1 MEQYKLTKL
10 YDANGD
16 LKARWFAYYS
26 YINPDTYKF
35 ERHLEYIS
43 TRLKTKTARYRKY
56 DELKKHIDKK
66 LLDGWNPYQEELP
79 ELISINNA
87 LEIYFKRLQKTSDR
101 SRTIQTYS
109 SFITRITEWCK
120 KEKINNLPV
129 AQFSYHYAQ
138 KFMDYL
144 LTNRDIG
151 NRTYNNYISTYRIIF
166 NTFEKRELI
175 LKNPFNKIEFLEEIQ
190 GKIVAFTDEEWKI
203 IYENLPEEDPQL
215 WVIANF
221 IYYAALRPA
230 EIMRLKFS
238 NVDLPRAKIYS
249 LAVNSKNK
257 KQQVI
262 EIPDTFLAIL
272 KKMDWNYPS
281 HYYIFSR
288 KLLPGLKENAPT
300 RIAERWRKF
309 ADNNNIK
316 ERTIYDFKHNA
327 AGRLC
332 DAGFDLRDI
341 QLHFRHHSLDQTEEY
356 LSKFRNIASAR
367 LKHEYP
373 PFI

>member
-1 MEQYKLTKL
+1 MEQYKKTRL
-10 YDANGD
+10 YDADGN
-16 LKARWFAYYS
+16 LNIRWYAYYS
-26 YINPDTYKF
+26 YIDPETNKYKRF
-35 ERHLEYIS
+35 FHKIS
-43 TRLKTKTARYRKY
+43 LKLKTKSDRYKKF
-56 DELKKHIDKK
+56 DELKKYYDTK
-66 LLDGWNPYQEELP
+66 LFEGWNPFQDERP
-79 ELISINNA
+79 ELISITNA
-87 LEIYFKRLQKTSDR
+87 LDFYFKRFQKTSDR
-101 SRTIQTYS
+101 SRTVQTYS
-109 SFITRITEWCK
+109 SFITRIKDWCS
-120 KEKINNLPV
+120 KEKIQNIPISG
-129 AQFSYHYAQ
+129 FSYHHAQ

-144 LTNRDIG
+144 ITNRDIG

-175 LKNPFNKIEFLEEIQ
+175 LKNPFNKIEFLQETE
-190 GKIVAFTDEEWKI
+190 GKIVAFTDEEWNT
-203 IYENLPEEDPQL
+203 IYKKLPEEDPQL

-238 NVDLPRAKIYS
+238 NIDLSRQKIYS
-249 LAVNSKNK
+249 LASNSKNK

-262 EIPDTFLAIL
+262 EIPDTFLEIL
-272 KKMDWNYPS
+272 KKVDWKYPS
-281 HYYIFSR
+281 HYFLFS
-288 KLLPGLKENAPT
+288 KNLLPGIKENYPT

-309 ADNNNIK
+309 ADHNNIK

-373 PFI
+373 PFV